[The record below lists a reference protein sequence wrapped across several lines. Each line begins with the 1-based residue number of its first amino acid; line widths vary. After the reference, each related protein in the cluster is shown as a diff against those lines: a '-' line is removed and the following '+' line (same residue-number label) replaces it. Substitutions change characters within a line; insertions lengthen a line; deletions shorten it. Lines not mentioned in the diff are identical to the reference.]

1 MEWRSRQ
8 PAGVLHSPRKIE
20 CNCCVEFIYVT
31 EDVVILAMLK
41 QACDESLTE
50 AGRAEKK
57 LGESEVAEGEWG
69 EDVSVSLPSF
79 LLFFSPI
86 LD

>member
-20 CNCCVEFIYVT
+20 CDCCVEFIYVT

-41 QACDESLTE
+41 QACDQSLTA
-50 AGRAEKK
+50 AGGAEKK
-57 LGESEVAEGEWG
+57 LGESEVAEGGMGRGCERL
-69 EDVSVSLPSF
+69 SPSF
-79 LLFFSPI
+79 LLFFSPV